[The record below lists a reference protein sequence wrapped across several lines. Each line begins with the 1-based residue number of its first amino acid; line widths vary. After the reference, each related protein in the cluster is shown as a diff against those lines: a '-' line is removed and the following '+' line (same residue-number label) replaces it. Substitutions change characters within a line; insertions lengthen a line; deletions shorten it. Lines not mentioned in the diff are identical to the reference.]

1 MKKISILVFGVL
13 FFACTKQTT
22 IPLFN
27 LELATVTFNEYNPC
41 LESLAVD
48 PLLVPLAIQEMLKGK
63 YPSAN
68 LVQISEQNDNGTL
81 IYDVRLDND
90 KEILLRGDATVLVE
104 NTASADEIIPTG
116 NLSNKLHSFVAAN
129 FPGFVIEGA
138 VKMNEFG
145 NQYIKIQLSQE
156 GQVLFNVA
164 EEFICASGNINAYGY
179 ADDDDD
185 GGDDDDG

>member
-1 MKKISILVFGVL
+1 MKKLFVLAFGILI
-13 FFACTKQTT
+13 FACNKQNN

-27 LELATVTFNEYNPC
+27 AELAAVTFNEYNPC

-48 PLLVPLAIQEMLKGK
+48 PLLVPLTIQEMLKEK

-68 LVQISEQNDNGTL
+68 LLQISEQNDNGAL
-81 IYDVRLDND
+81 IYDVRLDNG

-104 NTASADEIIPTG
+104 NTASADETIPTLA
-116 NLSNKLHSFVAAN
+116 LSNKLQSFVAAN

-164 EEFICASGNINAYGY
+164 EEFICASGNINAYG
-179 ADDDDD
+179 DDDD
-185 GGDDDDG
+185 GYDGEEDDD